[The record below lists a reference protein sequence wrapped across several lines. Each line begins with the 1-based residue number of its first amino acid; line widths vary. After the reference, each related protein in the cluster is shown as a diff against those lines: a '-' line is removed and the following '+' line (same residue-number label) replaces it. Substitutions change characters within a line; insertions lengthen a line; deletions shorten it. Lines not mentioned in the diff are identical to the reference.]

1 MAGSGRVRW
10 QATPAWENASRP
22 VRLPRMRRILAWS
35 AMMAGVLVVGV
46 LVYAF
51 LPTPAPDLSALAASE
66 QPYAATI
73 SRDRWGIPHVHGAT
87 DADTAYGL
95 AWAHAEDDFLTLQQ
109 SALAARGRLATVE
122 GRDAAPID
130 YLVALLRVRETT
142 AAGYPHLDADTRALV
157 EGYAAGLNAY
167 AAANPGEVISRELFP
182 VTGEDLVAASVQKA
196 PLFFGIDVILAA
208 LFDDAP
214 LDEVRHALAAP
225 TGREVAVPAGSNVLV
240 AGPTRTPDGATHLV
254 SNSHQPWTGPV
265 AWYEATLTS
274 DAGWRATG
282 ALFPGVPTIVLGHNE
297 RVAWS
302 FTVNRPDLV
311 DVYRLDVDPDDPTRY
326 RVDGEWLDMEVA
338 EVGVEVALLGRLR
351 WTFPQEV
358 AWTIFGPVIRRD
370 DGDVALRW
378 AGMDEVGIF
387 QQLYRMNQAQDVDE
401 LLAALERQDGLASF
415 NLGAADAAGRIAYL
429 YHALLPRRAE
439 LAGVDWHG
447 VVPGDTRATLW
458 DEVHAFDQL
467 PRVVDPTA
475 GFLQN
480 ANSTPFSA
488 TVGPD
493 LPDPAGWPEAT
504 TGVERY
510 ETNRSLRALDLLG
523 GEEPI
528 DLERLLA
535 VKYDTR
541 YDERSAVARWRDRLV
556 AARDRLADDDE
567 LAGLDVLAAWDLT
580 AAVDSVG
587 TALLVST
594 VAELFE
600 DDRVAF
606 DPARLGDVA
615 VADDIPDDVLLDA
628 YRAAVAWL
636 ADAHGRIDVPWGE
649 VNRLRRGEV
658 DLPLSGAPDILRA
671 VYGERADDGELAGI
685 AGDAY
690 VAAVTFDADG
700 VVHSRAVHQFGSA
713 TLDEDSP
720 HYADQAP
727 LFASEQLRDVPFTDE
742 ELTAAAVVT
751 YRAGEDRP
759 EP

>member
-1 MAGSGRVRW
+1 
-10 QATPAWENASRP
+10 
-22 VRLPRMRRILAWS
+22 MRRVLRWAGIVLA
-35 AMMAGVLVVGV
+35 ALVLGVLA
-46 LVYAF
+46 YAF
-51 LPTPAPDLSALAASE
+51 LPAPAPDLSELAASE

-73 SRDRWGIPHVHGAT
+73 SRDRFGIPHVHGAT

-142 AAGYPHLDADTRALV
+142 AAGYPHLDADTRALLD
-157 EGYAAGLNAY
+157 GYAAGLNAY
-167 AAANPGEVISRELFP
+167 AAAHAGEVISRELFP

-208 LFDDAP
+208 LFDEAP
-214 LDEVRHALAAP
+214 LDDVRHDLARP

-240 AGPTRTPDGATHLV
+240 VGPTRTPDGATHLV

-302 FTVNRPDLV
+302 LTVNRPDLV

-326 RVDGEWLDMEVA
+326 RVDGEWLDMDVT

-387 QQLYRMNQAQDVDE
+387 QQLYRMNRARDVE
-401 LLAALERQDGLASF
+401 ALFGALADQDGLASF
-415 NLGAADAAGRIAYL
+415 NLGAADADGRIAYL
-429 YHALLPRRAE
+429 YHALLPRRDD
-439 LAGVDWHG
+439 LPGVDWHG

-458 DEVHAFDQL
+458 DELLPFEEL
-467 PRVVDPTA
+467 PRVLDPGP

-480 ANSTPFSA
+480 ANSTPFTA
-488 TVGPD
+488 TSGPD
-493 LPDPAGWPEAT
+493 APQPAAWPEDT
-504 TGVERY
+504 TGIERY
-510 ETNRSLRALDLLG
+510 ETNRSRRALELLG
-523 GEEPI
+523 GEEPV
-528 DLERLLA
+528 DLDRVLA

-556 AARDRLADDDE
+556 ASRERMTDDDE
-567 LAGLDVLAAWDLT
+567 LAGLDVLAGWDLT
-580 AAVDSVG
+580 ADVGSVG
-587 TALLVST
+587 TALLVLT

-600 DDRVAF
+600 DDRVTF
-606 DPARLGDVA
+606 DPARLGGVE
-615 VADDIPDDVLLDA
+615 VADDVPADVLLDA
-628 YRAAVAWL
+628 YQAAVAWL
-636 ADAHGRIDVPWGE
+636 VDAHGRVDVPWGE
-649 VNRLRRGEV
+649 VNRLRRGAV
-658 DLPLSGAPDILRA
+658 DLPVSGAPDVLRA
-671 VYGERADDGELAGI
+671 IYGERTDDGALAGI

-690 VAAVTFDADG
+690 VAAITFAADG
-700 VVHSRAVHQFGSA
+700 EVSSRAVHPFGSA

-727 LFASEQLRDVPFTDE
+727 LFAAEELREVPFTDA
-742 ELTAAAVVT
+742 ELAAAAVVT
-751 YRAGEDRP
+751 YAAGETRP
-759 EP
+759 QPPGR

>member
-1 MAGSGRVRW
+1 
-10 QATPAWENASRP
+10 
-22 VRLPRMRRILAWS
+22 MRRLLVWLAV
-35 AMMAGVLVVGV
+35 GVAALVVAA
-46 LVYAF
+46 LVYAYV
-51 LPTPAPDLSALAASE
+51 PVPAPDLSALTASE

-73 SRDRWGIPHVHGAT
+73 SRDRFGVPHVHGAT

-109 SALAARGRLATVE
+109 SALAARGRLATVA

-142 AAGYPHLDADTRALV
+142 AAGYPGLDADTRALL
-157 EGYAAGLNAY
+157 EGYAAGFNAY

-196 PLFFGIDVILAA
+196 PLFFGLDVILAA

-240 AGPTRTPDGATHLV
+240 AGPSRTPDGATHLV

-274 DAGWRATG
+274 DEGWRATG

-326 RVDGEWLDMEVA
+326 RVDGQWLDMEVA
-338 EVGVEVALLGRLR
+338 EVGIEVALLGRLR

-370 DGDVALRW
+370 EGDVALRW
-378 AGMDEVGIF
+378 AGMGEVGIF

-401 LLAALERQDGLASF
+401 LLAALADQDGLASF

-429 YHALLPRRAE
+429 YHALLPRRDDLPA
-439 LAGVDWHG
+439 VDWHG
-447 VVPGDTRATLW
+447 VVPGDTRATRW
-458 DEVHAFDQL
+458 DQVLAFDEL
-467 PRVVDPTA
+467 PRVVDPSA

-488 TVGPD
+488 SDGPG
-493 LPDPAGWPEAT
+493 LPDPTAWPEAT

-523 GEEPI
+523 GDEPL

-535 VKYDTR
+535 VKFDTR
-541 YDERSAVARWRDRLV
+541 YDERSAVASWRERLV
-556 AARDRLADDDE
+556 AAGDQLDGDAE
-567 LAGLDVLAAWDLT
+567 LAGREVLASWDLT
-580 AAVDSVG
+580 ADVDTAG
-587 TALLVST
+587 TALMVLT
-594 VAELFE
+594 IAALFE
-600 DDRVAF
+600 DDRVTF
-606 DPARLGDVA
+606 DPARLGDVE
-615 VADDIPDDVLLDA
+615 VADEVPDDVLLDA

-636 ADAHGRIDVPWGE
+636 VDAHGRVDVPWGE

-658 DLPLSGAPDILRA
+658 DLPLSGAPDVLRA
-671 VYGERADDGELAGI
+671 IYGQRSGDGELTGI

-690 VAAVTFDADG
+690 VAVVTFDADG

-720 HYADQAP
+720 HYADQSP

-742 ELTAAAVVT
+742 ELAAAAVVS
-751 YRAGEDRP
+751 YPAGADRP
-759 EP
+759 RP